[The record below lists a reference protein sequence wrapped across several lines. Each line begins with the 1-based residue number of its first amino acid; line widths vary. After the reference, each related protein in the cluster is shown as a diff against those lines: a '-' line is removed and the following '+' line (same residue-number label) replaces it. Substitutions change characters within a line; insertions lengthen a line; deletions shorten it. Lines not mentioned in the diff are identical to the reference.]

1 MNQLNNKMTDQQ
13 MKDFVTI
20 SFLRTVSN
28 KHPTPKDMARLA
40 NQVDSKLS
48 AWLVEFAQH
57 CEVPF

>member
-1 MNQLNNKMTDQQ
+1 